1 MDFPALYN
9 SILHYTRIPEGEYE
23 SLISV
28 FNIKHLKKGDYQF
41 KCGEICKQGVF
52 VLEGCLSYFLT
63 DEDGKERIVD
73 LGTTGWW
80 MGDSDSLFYGSVSQF
95 NLKAVSTSTILTI
108 DSGLAHAVFEKY
120 PWYLQYHYFALLDY
134 RKRTDLL
141 LSNALHNQAEQ
152 KYLAMIR
159 QRPEIFQL
167 APLYDIA
174 SFLGITPQ
182 SLSRLRK
189 TLAHKEV

>member
-1 MDFPALYN
+1 MDSATAIN
-9 SILHYTRIPEGEYE
+9 T
-23 SLISV
+23 
-28 FNIKHLKKGDYQF
+28 LK
-41 KCGEICKQGVF
+41 
-52 VLEGCLSYFLT
+52 
-63 DEDGKERIVD
+63 
-73 LGTTGWW
+73 
-80 MGDSDSLFYGSVSQF
+80 
-95 NLKAVSTSTILTI
+95 
-108 DSGLAHAVFEKY
+108 KY
-120 PWYLQYHYFALLDY
+120 PWYLFYHYFALLDY

-167 APLYDIA
+167 APLHDIA

-189 TLAHKEV
+189 TLTHKEV